1 MAARLEPVSDL
12 HATAAYRR
20 QLAGVL
26 VEQTLTRA
34 AERAAVGS

>member
-1 MAARLEPVSDL
+1 M

-26 VEQTLTRA
+26 T
-34 AERAAVGS
+34 ERALLEALAEASETIAA